1 MQEAV
6 VLINSIKEAQLNSQI
21 ENIKDKLGTI
31 FKACGKTTKDKADK
45 IDETKLPKLSAEEVI
60 RINLPTISTLWEL
73 IATIPKLDFKVIN
86 LLNKLIFAAQYTSKP
101 INDINID
108 IKSNNFP
115 NQNKNS
121 KYFAF
126 FTLVN

>member
-86 LLNKLIFAAQYTSKP
+86 LLNKLIFTTQRASKP
-101 INDINID
+101 ISGFNVGV
-108 IKSNNFP
+108 KSNNLY
-115 NQNKNS
+115 N
-121 KYFAF
+121 
-126 FTLVN
+126 